1 MADKVTGTMIV
12 ILVIGALLGAGGMYY
27 YDQTTTVPAAY
38 QQGMA
43 VAPQA
48 VLTAAKL
55 DYTWDVSGTFD
66 FTGDVVNG
74 TVPAQVDNSD
84 ELYIANVDPTYDA
97 TGLVVTL
104 KNPKTGAS
112 GLDADLTDALGK
124 ITITIDYGTTYG
136 ITLLK
141 DSTFHDRSIGDLT
154 SGATTYIGI
163 TVTLEKNLHDVLT
176 DGQAYDCTLYVWQ
189 PGADN
194 VDSVDFI
201 IQA

>member
-12 ILVIGALLGAGGMYY
+12 ILVVGALIGAGGMFY
-27 YDQTTTVPAAY
+27 YDQSKITAAY
-38 QQGMA
+38 SAGMQS
-43 VAPQA
+43 VTPSA

-55 DYTWDVSGTFD
+55 DFAWTVDSE
-66 FTGDVVNG
+66 FTGYGVING
-74 TVPAQVDNSD
+74 TVPATVDDD
-84 ELYIANVDPTYDA
+84 EELTIENVDTTYDA
-97 TGLVVTL
+97 TGVVITL

-112 GLDADLTDALGK
+112 GLDADLIDALGK
-124 ITITIDYGTTYG
+124 IVITIDYGATTG

-141 DSTFHDRSIGDLT
+141 DSTFHDRSLGDIPA
-154 SGATTYIGI
+154 GASTTGITI

-176 DGQAYDCTLYVWQ
+176 DGQLYDCSLYIWQ

-194 VDSVDFI
+194 VDTVDFT